1 MPEGFAASVMSL
13 ELEHECPE
21 CGETRTF
28 WKVASMEVHL
38 GTKMKWDCP
47 ECDFGFVQVD
57 GEVDSSAA

>member
-1 MPEGFAASVMSL
+1 MSL
-13 ELEHECPE
+13 ELEHECPA

-47 ECDFGFVQVD
+47 ECDYGFVQID
-57 GEVDSSAA
+57 GSVDSSSSA